1 MVRGDERAG
10 RCTPV
15 TALKRRLAAAAFVF
29 LERLETSEPAG
40 ESLGLD
46 QMCYPSPCPSKAWGR
61 VACNSMAETERD
73 ETYDD
78 LDAQLR
84 AAVKDSLTP
93 EEFKAQRL
101 SFVVGMV
108 GRKSGMTRS
117 AIEEFIDA
125 QPV

>member
-1 MVRGDERAG
+1 
-10 RCTPV
+10 
-15 TALKRRLAAAAFVF
+15 
-29 LERLETSEPAG
+29 
-40 ESLGLD
+40 
-46 QMCYPSPCPSKAWGR
+46 
-61 VACNSMAETERD
+61 MAETEHD